1 MIYMPTPWLTELA
14 TLADVEGIAA
24 AK

>member
-1 MIYMPTPWLTELA
+1 MIYMPTPWLVELA
-14 TLADVEGIAA
+14 TLADFEGIAA